1 MNREQLK
8 DILHQHKLW
17 LLDRST
23 GKGADLR
30 GADLEGADLEG
41 ANLRS
46 ADLKG
51 AYLRGANLRGTD
63 LRGADLEGANL
74 EDANLRDANL
84 RGANLR
90 GANLD
95 FSCFPLWCGGKNII
109 TDRSLPLMLSAFI
122 CSMKVEDEEIQA
134 MQTLLLP
141 YAQKS
146 HRAKEIL
153 E

>member
-1 MNREQLK
+1 MTTKQLK

-23 GKGADLR
+23 GKGADLEGANLK
-30 GADLEGADLEG
+30 GADLRGANLRS

-46 ADLKG
+46 ADL
-51 AYLRGANLRGTD
+51 RS
-63 LRGADLEGANL
+63 ADLEGA
-74 EDANLRDANL
+74 D
-84 RGANLR
+84 
-90 GANLD
+90 LD

-122 CSMKVEDEEIQA
+122 CSMKVEDEEIKTLQA
-134 MQTLLLP
+134 LLLP

-146 HRAKEIL
+146 HRAEDIL
-153 E
+153 